1 MSLRNS
7 GISRESF
14 VKGAGVAA
22 AALGAG
28 FPAFIPRLGEAAET
42 IKIGQIDSLSGP
54 YGGAGLN
61 QVRGADMAV
70 EAWNKR
76 GGVMGRKIA
85 KLVEDDQTNPGIGVQ
100 KARKLANEE
109 HVAAFIGTVSS
120 AVTLSVSG
128 TAAAMNIPFV
138 DAGGHTDD
146 AVGKDCRWCT
156 FMTCHTTWMMTHATG
171 FSIAKLFG
179 KRWYEVTPDYAFG
192 HSIAAGYADVVQKVG
207 GTIVANDL
215 APLGTTDFSPYLTKI
230 EAAKP
235 DVIIVTVS
243 SQDYVNFMK
252 QAGSFGLLKKFPVA
266 GWAAELE
273 SVWALPPEYRVGY
286 YGSEWYYNS
295 DLVYSKKNTQ
305 AVEFAREW
313 RKRYGFPATER
324 SCFGYVAADRLLWAM
339 NETKS
344 TDAVKVARALE
355 GSTFQSLWDG
365 TPSYRKIDHS
375 LIWPVWF
382 GKLRPNGT
390 PQDKFD
396 VMEIVDMQEGEKVA
410 LSATDAGHVCR
421 LNYPS

>member
-1 MSLRNS
+1 MGDP

-42 IKIGQIDSLSGP
+42 IKIGQVDSLSGP
-54 YGGAGLN
+54 YGADGLN

-76 GGVMGRKIA
+76 GGVMGRKVE
-85 KLVEDDQTNPGIGVQ
+85 KLVEDDQTNPGVAVQ
-100 KARKLANEE
+100 KARKLVNEE
-109 HVAAFIGTVSS
+109 HVVALVGTVSS

-128 TAAAMNIPFV
+128 AAASMSVPFV

-146 AVGKDCRWCT
+146 AVGKDCHWCT
-156 FMTCHTTWMMTHATG
+156 FMTCHTTWMMSHATG

-235 DVIIVTVS
+235 DVIIVTVAG
-243 SQDYVNFMK
+243 QDYVNFMK
-252 QAGSFGLLKKFPVA
+252 QAGSFGLLKKYPVA

-273 SVWALPPEYRVGY
+273 QIWALPPEYRVGY
-286 YGSEWYYNS
+286 WGCEWYYNS

-305 AVEFAREW
+305 AAEFVREW

-324 SCFGYVAADRLLWAM
+324 SCFGYIATDRLLWAM

-344 TDAVKVARALE
+344 TDPVKVARALE

-365 TPSYRKIDHS
+365 VPSYRKIDHS
-375 LIWPVWF
+375 LMWPVWF

-390 PQDKFD
+390 PQDKYD
-396 VMEIVDMQEGEKVA
+396 VIEIVDRQEGERVA
-410 LSATDAGHVCR
+410 LSESDAARVCR